1 MRIGVRIREARKS
14 RGFTQK
20 ELAEQIGVHQTT
32 VGEWERGEKR
42 IPEERIDQIAQVLY
56 VKASWLREAVQ
67 PEKPCRG
74 ADKRPRQVSR
84 TYCAGC
90 FHFCISGM
98 QTHCDY
104 IGNTGHCRPC
114 PAGEGC
120 TERITPAEWR
130 KKNESVRV
138 EFNGYYPELRQKRD
152 TGEK

>member
-1 MRIGVRIREARKS
+1 MRIGVRIREARKN

-67 PEKPCRG
+67 PEKRWRG
-74 ADKRPRQVSR
+74 SDRKKKQRVVTAK
-84 TYCAGC
+84 YCGGC
-90 FHFCISGM
+90 YHYCMSGM
-98 QTHCDY
+98 QLHCNY
-104 IGNTGHCRPC
+104 IVNTGHRRPC

-120 TERITPAEWR
+120 TERISPSEWDKR
-130 KKNESVRV
+130 KQVGA
-138 EFNGYYPELRQKRD
+138 EFNGYYPNLRKETKDAQ
-152 TGEK
+152 